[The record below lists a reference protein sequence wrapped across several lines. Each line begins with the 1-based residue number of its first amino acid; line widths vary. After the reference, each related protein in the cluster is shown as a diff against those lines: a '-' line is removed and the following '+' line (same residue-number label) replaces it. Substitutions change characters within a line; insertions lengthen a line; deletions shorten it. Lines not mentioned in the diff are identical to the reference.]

1 VSGANNAIR
10 NARIA
15 NTSRALKRGELKDPE
30 FEKLINDLED
40 YVCLEQMG
48 GDYFYL
54 TGVKDKKDN
63 ANGLIGIKAYP
74 RSHGDSES
82 PLSINSILKTQLYH
96 EGGGVS
102 LVSPPSKELAIEEAK
117 KLISKYVQEGSISKL
132 GKGGARSKRTP
143 EELLEI
149 AASTLVD
156 TDRGYNSTIG
166 YAYGGLGLDQ
176 GHKIS
181 HVGRP
186 DLSNNPNNLE
196 MEIQY
201 ANKAKSA
208 TEKKA
213 GKEGRVPTDAE
224 LAQGLLKSFI
234 NKITS
239 DVTLPDRR
247 TLAGRAE
254 YEALMN
260 PINAKVN
267 EYMAS
272 LEN

>member
-15 NTSRALKRGELKDPE
+15 NTSRALIRKELNDPQ
-30 FEKLINDLED
+30 FEKLIDGLED
-40 YVCLEQMG
+40 YVRLEQMG

-54 TGVKDKKDN
+54 TDVKNKKDN
-63 ANGLIGIKAYP
+63 ANGLVAIKAKP
-74 RSHGDSES
+74 RSHGDAES

-96 EGGGVS
+96 EGGGVP
-102 LVSPPSKELAIEEAK
+102 LVSPPSKELAIDEARE
-117 KLISKYVQEGSISKL
+117 LISKYVQGGSVSKL
-132 GKGGARSKRTP
+132 GSGGARSKRSP
-143 EELLEI
+143 EELLGI

-156 TDRGYNSTIG
+156 TDRGYNSTVG

-181 HVGRP
+181 HIGRP
-186 DLSNNPNNLE
+186 DLSNDPNNLE

-201 ANKAKSA
+201 ANKGKSA
-208 TEKKA
+208 TEKMA
-213 GKEGRVPTDAE
+213 GQEGREPTDEE

-239 DVTLPDRR
+239 DVKLPSRGS
-247 TLAGRAE
+247 LKGRAE
-254 YEALMN
+254 YEAIMD
-260 PINAKVN
+260 PINAKVDA
-267 EYMAS
+267 YMAS
-272 LEN
+272 LN